1 MTLLGQDRAVAA
13 FRGALDGG
21 SLHHAWLL
29 AGPRGVGKG
38 AFARAAAL
46 WVLANAAGPRVSL
59 SGFDVP
65 TEHRIAHLFA
75 AGSHPD
81 ARVLKREVWDKGPK
95 KGELRRN
102 ITIDQ
107 IRAMNLLFTLAPALS
122 PWRVVVIDCMDE
134 LEPGAA
140 NALLKLLEEPPGQSL
155 FLLVSHAPGRLLPTI
170 RSRCRRLDFDL
181 LEPDVIDRILAAERP
196 DLPAAERRRLIP
208 LAGGSAGR
216 AIAFADLDLAPLA
229 EEALAI
235 LRRGDRD
242 NARRSRLASSLA
254 LKAAAPRYAAF
265 LDLVPPLIAA
275 EARAATGP
283 RAARAAAAYA
293 KARETATLAPRLTL
307 DAASTVFALGT
318 IMAAVGEG

>member
-46 WVLANAAGPRVSL
+46 RLLSDAAGPRIDL
-59 SGFDVP
+59 PGLAMP
-65 TEHRIAHLFA
+65 PEHRIAKLFA

-81 ARVLKREVWDKGPK
+81 FRLLERELNDKKDG
-95 KGELRRN
+95 LRRN
-102 ITIDQ
+102 ITVHQ
-107 IRAMNLLFTLAPALS
+107 VRKLHGLFELQPALS

-196 DLPAAERRRLIP
+196 DLPAAERKRLIP